1 MMQWRE
7 HALVRQWREI
17 PDERRMT
24 IVITLWALALVALW
38 QLAWVPGQ
46 ARLQQAE
53 QALARE
59 QALAAHLQRVS
70 AGPARAQEIVQ
81 ALTPARLSER
91 AQAAGV
97 RIIGLEIRAQQVE
110 VSLEGSPALVF
121 AWLHSLEREGGR
133 VREMQ
138 LQVIGEQ
145 LQARVG
151 LELEET

>member
-7 HALVRQWREI
+7 HALVRQWRQI
-17 PDERRMT
+17 PGERRMT
-24 IVITLWALALVALW
+24 IAIALWALALVALW

-70 AGPARAQEIVQ
+70 AGPARKQEAVQ
-81 ALTPARLSER
+81 VLTPARLSER

-97 RIIGLEIRAQQVE
+97 RIIGLEARAQQVD
-110 VSLEGSPALVF
+110 VSFEGSPAVMF
-121 AWLHSLEREGGR
+121 AWLHALEREGGR
-133 VREMQ
+133 VRDMQ
-138 LQVIGEQ
+138 LQVMDDQ
-145 LQARVG
+145 LQARVS
-151 LELEET
+151 LELDEA